1 MTDHYATLGLQRGA
15 TPEEIKKAYRKMAS
29 AHHPDKGGSKEKFQ
43 EIQQAYEI
51 LSDDTKR
58 HQYDNPNQFNH
69 ATFRV
74 DGFDF
79 GSIFNMFG
87 QQFNQHPHPQGR
99 SPRQQ
104 HTRMSLWVTLQDV
117 AQGGSRPVTVGTQH
131 GTMTIEIEI
140 PLGIDDGANVQYAGI
155 GPGGT
160 DLIINFRIHP
170 NPKWQRQ
177 GLTLTMDHPISV
189 WDCLVGGETEI
200 RDILG
205 NQIAVTIPPLTQ
217 PNSMLRL
224 RGRGL
229 KARNGEQGDLLVR
242 IQAKM
247 PDSIDTDLIERIK
260 QIQQK

>member
-1 MTDHYATLGLQRGA
+1 MTDHYATLGIQRGA
-15 TPEEIKKAYRKMAS
+15 TPDEIKKAYRKMAS
-29 AHHPDKGGSKEKFQ
+29 AHHPDKGGDKEKFQ
-43 EIQQAYEI
+43 EIQAAYET
-51 LSDDTKR
+51 LSDDNKR
-58 HQYDNPNQFNH
+58 QQYDNPNQFNH

-87 QQFNQHPHPQGR
+87 QQFNQHQHPQGR
-99 SPRQQ
+99 APKQ
-104 HTRMSLWVTLQDV
+104 HTRMSLWITLQDV

-131 GTMTIEIEI
+131 GTMAIEIEI
-140 PLGIDDGANVQYAGI
+140 PLGIEDGTNIQYNGI

-160 DLIINFRIHP
+160 DLIVNFRIHP
-170 NPKWQRQ
+170 NPKWQRN
-177 GLTLTMDHPISV
+177 GLSLTMDHTISV
-189 WDCLVGGETEI
+189 WDCLVGATSEL

-205 NQIAVTIPPLTQ
+205 NQISVTIPPLTQ

-224 RGRGL
+224 KGRGL
-229 KARNGEQGDLLVR
+229 KSRSGAQGDLLIR

-247 PDSIDTDLIERIK
+247 PESIDPDLLERIK